1 MGPMPEPRRFDLSR
15 DDTTAAA
22 AAASAALDAGELI
35 VVPTETVYGIAARE
49 DRPAARERLEQLKA
63 GRDKPFSLAVADLEM
78 LADRL
83 RPPGA
88 PALRMA
94 ERWWPGPLT
103 LLLRA
108 REGGRLGV
116 RVPGHPWTRELI
128 GRVGAPLLLPS
139 ANLPGETPPVQ
150 ADEVD
155 AAVLEHVS
163 VVVDG
168 GRAALGEAST
178 VVEVRPFSLLVLR
191 EGVVSRADLEQHARP
206 RVLVICSGN
215 TCRSPMAAALLR
227 HELAALCEED
237 DRLMPAVVL
246 SAGAHAGK
254 GQPASGAALEAL
266 DEMGLD
272 LSEHRARPV
281 DETLLRGVDMVLGMT
296 GSHVAI
302 ASRLAG
308 EDGPPVELFDPD
320 GREVQDPFGGSL
332 AEYRRVAATLRKM
345 AGERATIL
353 LRTGEETP

>member
-1 MGPMPEPRRFDLSR
+1 MPEPLRFDLSR
-15 DDTTAAA
+15 DDAADA
-22 AAASAALDAGELI
+22 LAAASAALDAGELI

-49 DRPAARERLEQLKA
+49 DRPDARERLVTLKD

-78 LADRL
+78 LAGRL
-83 RPPGA
+83 EPPG
-88 PALRMA
+88 PLALRMA

-103 LLLRA
+103 MLLRS

-139 ANLPGETPPVQ
+139 ANLPGEAPPVE

-178 VVEVRPFSLLVLR
+178 VVDVRPLSLLVLR
-191 EGVVSRADLEQHARP
+191 EGVVSRADLERHAQP

-227 HELAALCEED
+227 HELAVLCDED
-237 DRLMPAVVL
+237 ERLVPPVVV
-246 SAGAHAGK
+246 SAGAHAGS
-254 GQPASGAALEAL
+254 GQPASGAALQAL

-272 LSEHRARPV
+272 LSDHRARPV
-281 DETLLRGVDMVLGMT
+281 DEALLRGVDMVLGMT

-308 EDGPPVELFDPD
+308 EGGPSVELFDPD

-332 AEYRRVAATLRKM
+332 AEYRRVAQNLRTM
-345 AGERATIL
+345 ARERAASML
-353 LRTGEETP
+353 HTGEETS